1 MPEKRYDVEILPR
14 QILCEHIF
22 PDEREKSIL
31 VRSVAAL
38 YYGKI

>member
-1 MPEKRYDVEILPR
+1 MPQKRYDVEILPR
-14 QILCEHIF
+14 QILCEHII

-31 VRSVAAL
+31 IRSVAL